1 MPELFDDR
9 YQAGELLAQRLLP
22 YSGPAC
28 IVLAIP
34 RGGVPVGYEV
44 SKALACP
51 LDVIVP
57 RKLPIPWNPE
67 AGFGAVMPDGTRVLN
82 DEMVARLGLAPQ
94 RIEDIT
100 RGVVR
105 EVRRRELAYRKDRP
119 HPRLSGQTVIL
130 VDDGLATGYTM
141 RAAVEALRKQ
151 TPAAVVVAVPVAPRN
166 TAEEIERVADE
177 VVVLHIVEE
186 YPFAV
191 ASFYGSF
198 PDLSDAEVKRL
209 LTEREKAL
217 ERVVD
222 QVA

>member
-1 MPELFDDR
+1 MPALFDDR
-9 YQAGELLAQRLLP
+9 YEAGELLAQRLLP

-28 IVLAIP
+28 MVLAIP

-67 AGFGAVMPDGTRVLN
+67 AGFGAVMSDGTRVLN
-82 DEMVARLGLAPQ
+82 EEVVARLGLSPQ
-94 RIEDIT
+94 RIDDIT
-100 RGVVR
+100 RDVLR
-105 EVRRRELAYRKDRP
+105 EVRRREQVYRGNRP
-119 HPRLSGQTVIL
+119 RSRLLRQTVVL

-141 RAAVEALRKQ
+141 LAAVTAVRKQ
-151 TPAAVVVAVPVAPRN
+151 GPGSVVVAVPVAPRD
-166 TAEEIERVADE
+166 TVEEIERVADE
-177 VVVLHIVEE
+177 VVVLQVSEE

-209 LTEREKAL
+209 LAERQSEL
-217 ERVVD
+217 ERVANRVG
-222 QVA
+222 

>member
-1 MPELFDDR
+1 MPALFDDR
-9 YQAGELLAQRLLP
+9 SQAGELLAQRLLP

-34 RGGVPVGYEV
+34 RGGVPVAYEV
-44 SKALACP
+44 SKELACP

-82 DEMVARLGLAPQ
+82 DEMVARLGLSPQ

-105 EVRRRELAYRKDRP
+105 EVRRRELAYRTDRP
-119 HPRLSGQTVIL
+119 RPRLSGRTTIL

-141 RAAVEALRKQ
+141 RAAVEALRKH
-151 TPAAVVVAVPVAPRN
+151 TPAAVVVAVPVAPRQ

-177 VVVLHIVEE
+177 VVVLHIAEG

-209 LTEREKAL
+209 LTERQTAL
-217 ERVVD
+217 DRVAG
-222 QVA
+222 QVV